1 MKLATFLLAAP
12 LVLFLTA
19 CDQRNA
25 ADPNAGEPSSPAEA
39 LARKSKCTSCHAVS
53 KRMIGPSFKDI
64 AAKYKGDKDAQA
76 KLESKVRK
84 GGSGS
89 FGYLPMPGASKSVS
103 DEDIKTIVEWV
114 LTLEAK

>member
-1 MKLATFLLAAP
+1 MKPTILFAALLALP
-12 LVLFLTA
+12 LTA

-25 ADPNAGEPSSPAEA
+25 QDPNAGPPSSPAEA
-39 LARKSKCTSCHAVS
+39 LARKSKCTSCHAVN
-53 KRMIGPSFKDI
+53 KRMIGPAFKDV

-89 FGYLPMPGASKSVS
+89 FGYLPMPAASKDVS
-103 DEDIKTIVEWV
+103 DEDIKTIVQWV
-114 LTLEAK
+114 LSLEPK